1 MWCSSL
7 TGGRG
12 TFPTCG
18 LLLPQPDDQNNGS
31 SAVMPLAAWV
41 RGSHHE
47 REERRRRE
55 TRLNVIKLTRFHAAR
70 RCWPSGFA
78 RTKDEDGS
86 RQQVP
91 FSPCPTR
98 PGWAGRLDHWLSRP
112 LREIRRLKVITLFL
126 VLVGNTL
133 LVSLEMS
140 LKSLLVHGSDES
152 VNQTGWF
159 AKLSSVVESSRYR
172 WSSSLGSHLGRV
184 S

>member
-1 MWCSSL
+1 M
-7 TGGRG
+7 
-12 TFPTCG
+12 
-18 LLLPQPDDQNNGS
+18 
-31 SAVMPLAAWV
+31 
-41 RGSHHE
+41 
-47 REERRRRE
+47 
-55 TRLNVIKLTRFHAAR
+55 IKLTRFHAAR

-98 PGWAGRLDHWLSRP
+98 PGWAGRLDHLLSRP
-112 LREIRRLKVITLFL
+112 LREMRRLKVITTLFF

-140 LKSLLVHGSDES
+140 LKSLLVHGSEES
-152 VNQTGWF
+152 IIGCHLTGCF
-159 AKLSSVVESSRYR
+159 ARLSSVVESSRYR

-184 S
+184 DESLRTINEEFTPLMSSLLSSSSSPLSFYPFLFFIFVC